1 MPQLGITLYLR
12 AKAFNISNIR
22 IESISE
28 TLDSSTNTPYV
39 TARKVA
45 QIIGKIIW
53 PIFAWET
60 LLHLNLGVFINLF
73 WGKHR
78 GIRISIYFITTSK
91 YYHLLPFWKRKIMTL
106 NKIPSISCKSSITK
120 VYSDQSNSIAG
131 RYFEIKWE
139 KDFVHKNFSSAEKCR
154 SSTWRNLDAHF
165 HNL

>member
-1 MPQLGITLYLR
+1 MPRLGITLYLR

-53 PIFAWET
+53 PIFFLGNIVTFKPRCLYKSISGQTSWDSHFN
-60 LLHLNLGVFINLF
+60 LL
-73 WGKHR
+73 
-78 GIRISIYFITTSK
+78 
-91 YYHLLPFWKRKIMTL
+91 YYHFEIEEITFWKRKIMTL
-106 NKIPSISCKSSITK
+106 NKIPSILCKSSITK
-120 VYSDQSNSIAG
+120 VYSDQSNSMAG

-139 KDFVHKNFSSAEKCR
+139 KDFFHKNFSSAEKCR
-154 SSTWRNLDAHF
+154 SSIWRNLNAHF